1 MTIDVVS
8 DASEDL
14 IELVGRAASGL
25 STHRGGAAMLTS
37 IVGDQ
42 DLEGF
47 LRGVIARNELWA
59 AKVGEKFVGF
69 ALCRN
74 RLVEA
79 VYVDKSVRRQGLGT
93 ALVKSVS
100 SGVGGPIDA
109 YALPGDRATK
119 SLYESLGWKARLLT
133 MRGE

>member
-1 MTIDVVS
+1 MTIDVVC
-8 DASEDL
+8 DASEEL
-14 IELVGRAASGL
+14 SELVGRAASGL

-37 IVGDQ
+37 IVGGQ
-42 DLEGF
+42 ELEGF

-74 RLVEA
+74 GLVEA
-79 VYVDKSVRRQGLGT
+79 VYVDKSFRRQGLGT
-93 ALVKSVS
+93 ALVKAIS
-100 SGVGGPIDA
+100 SAVGGPIDA